1 MERNYNNPPPSGRH
15 LGHYKAII
23 HKPELI
29 EYHCIMASL
38 PLQYGFAPNRWKKA
52 IQIMIEKKP
61 GLPLLH
67 RLRGIIILE
76 ADYNWI
82 LRLIWGKR
90 LFQNAAKKGKLMTAQ
105 QARPGFQSISS
116 ALNKVL
122 AYDLMRLTKRS
133 GGSFDNDAEGCYDR
147 IVPPHA
153 MLCCRRMGL
162 PKSCATMLT
171 KILNTTI
178 YKLKTGHRL
187 SSQNYMSNAIRR
199 ILGTG

>member
-1 MERNYNNPPPSGRH
+1 MERNHNYLPLRTSPGT
-15 LGHYKAII
+15 LQGHYTQTRPGRIPLHNDI
-23 HKPELI
+23 PTTTVWICTKPLEKG
-29 EYHCIMASL
+29 HT
-38 PLQYGFAPNRWKKA
+38 NHDR
-52 IQIMIEKKP
+52 KKP
-61 GLPLLH
+61 GFPLLH

-90 LFQNAAKKGKLMTAQ
+90 LFKNAAKKGKLMTAQ
-105 QARPGFQSISS
+105 QACPGFQSISS

-133 GGSFDNDAEGCYDR
+133 GGSFNNDAEGCYDR

-162 PKSCATMLT
+162 PKSSATMLT

-178 YKLKTGHRL
+178 YKNYKILYSQEKKTPTPTDTRKHSG
-187 SSQNYMSNAIRR
+187 
-199 ILGTG
+199 